1 VTGLESLLA
10 VQERDLA
17 LDRLRHQLATLAER
31 ERVAGAQARR
41 EMLGASRAAR
51 GAARDELS
59 GQEQRLADEAQRLG
73 EQSQAA
79 ERRLYSGEV
88 ASPREL
94 QALQADIDQL
104 KRRQR
109 SVEDQQLGVMEQREP
124 IDEALGVL
132 DAEWAA
138 VEADL
143 AAARADLD
151 VKERELDRAI
161 RAEQAARDEAVAGVD
176 GALVTDYERRREHAN
191 GVGVARLVGSTCQGC
206 HLSIPSAAVDRMRRD
221 SDGGLAYCDNCG
233 CILVP

>member
-1 VTGLESLLA
+1 MTGLESLLA

-17 LDRLRHQLATLAER
+17 LDRLRHQRATLPER
-31 ERVAGAQARR
+31 ERVADGEARR
-41 EMLGASRAAR
+41 EALGASRAAR
-51 GAARDELS
+51 GAARDELA

-94 QALQADIDQL
+94 QALQSDIDQL

-124 IDEALGVL
+124 IDEELGAL
-132 DAEWAA
+132 DTEQAA

-143 AAARADLD
+143 AATRADLG
-151 VKERELDRAI
+151 VKEGELDRAI
-161 RAEQAARDEAVAGVD
+161 DAEQAARDETAAGID
-176 GALVTDYERRREHAN
+176 GALVADYERRRERAN

-206 HLSIPSAAVDRMRRD
+206 HLSIPLSAVDRMRRE
-221 SDGGLAYCDNCG
+221 SDGGFAFCDNCG